1 MPFLCMSKNQDNL
14 SCLNSNLIP
23 NWRKNLLKSPLY
35 KCLYILFLCGVGLVI
50 VEIATILFIVVCQLT
65 DAGIVFLHDDDI
77 YIVFGMLLFLTNHIM
92 HAILNLI
99 LYEPEYE
106 NKFRLWS
113 NTHNGFIC
121 TILTMGLYNTY
132 LLAVYYRIHEYSK
145 DYLCYSVYSNGL
157 GLAIEQIP
165 ILNIFTYIKIMKRLR
180 KAYPVLTW
188 KFMWKLYFQA
198 RLTSYLIKNGYPYP
212 QDEQRW

>member
-1 MPFLCMSKNQDNL
+1 MSLSMKTNL
-14 SCLNSNLIP
+14 G
-23 NWRKNLLKSPLY
+23 
-35 KCLYILFLCGVGLVI
+35 FG
-50 VEIATILFIVVCQLT
+50 ATHT
-65 DAGIVFLHDDDI
+65 MG
-77 YIVFGMLLFLTNHIM
+77 Y
-92 HAILNLI
+92 
-99 LYEPEYE
+99 
-106 NKFRLWS
+106 
-113 NTHNGFIC
+113 IC

-180 KAYPVLTW
+180 KAYPEQTW

-198 RLTSYLIKNGYPYP
+198 RLTSYLINNDIHIHKMHNDGKSFAFLRK
-212 QDEQRW
+212 QANKVRARKFGETKRLI

>member
-1 MPFLCMSKNQDNL
+1 MGKSLLERVKH
-14 SCLNSNLIP
+14 I
-23 NWRKNLLKSPLY
+23 KNLLKSPLY
-35 KCLYILFLCGVGLVI
+35 KCLYTLFLCGVGLVI

-65 DAGIVFLHDDDI
+65 DTDIVFLHDDDI
-77 YIVFGMLLFLTNHIM
+77 YIVFGILLFLTNHIM
-92 HAILNLI
+92 HAILNFI

-106 NKFRLWS
+106 NKFIHWGK
-113 NTHNGFIC
+113 THKGYTC

-132 LLAVYYRIHEYSK
+132 LLAIYYRIHEYSK
-145 DYLCYSVYSNGL
+145 DYLCYSIHSDDL

-165 ILNIFTYIKIMKRLR
+165 VLNIFTYIKIMKRLT
-180 KAYPVLTW
+180 KAYPELTW

-212 QDEQRW
+212 QDAQRW

>member
-1 MPFLCMSKNQDNL
+1 MGKIILERVKR
-14 SCLNSNLIP
+14 I
-23 NWRKNLLKSPLY
+23 KNLLKSPLY

-65 DAGIVFLHDDDI
+65 DTDIVFLHDDDI

-113 NTHNGFIC
+113 NTHNGYIC

-180 KAYPVLTW
+180 KAYPEQTW

-198 RLTSYLIKNGYPYP
+198 RLTLI
-212 QDEQRW
+212 